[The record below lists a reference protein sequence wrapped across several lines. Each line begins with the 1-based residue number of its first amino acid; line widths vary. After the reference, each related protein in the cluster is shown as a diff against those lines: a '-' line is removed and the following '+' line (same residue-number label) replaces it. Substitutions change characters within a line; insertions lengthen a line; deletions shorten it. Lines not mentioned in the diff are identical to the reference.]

1 MKTIR
6 SLQLFRC
13 LLFTAALAVFS
24 SGCATH
30 EEHSFNNDF
39 NQQLPTAPMYYVED
53 VNTNHFTVTVL
64 QGKPMASEERI
75 LHVKRAASAVAE
87 TEAKRRGWE
96 NWQLEYVRQGSQ
108 GWMFTAK
115 ADVVRKNAVEIK
127 TDAPANK
134 P

>member
-1 MKTIR
+1 MKTIH
-6 SLQLFRC
+6 SLQLLVCF
-13 LLFTAALAVFS
+13 LFTAALAVFS

-30 EEHSFNNDF
+30 EEHSFNDDF
-39 NQQLPTAPMYYVED
+39 NQQLPTSPKYFIEN
-53 VNTNHFTVTVL
+53 VNDNHFTVTVL

-75 LHVKRAASAVAE
+75 LHVTRAASAVAE
-87 TEAKRRGWE
+87 TAAKKRGWE

>member
-1 MKTIR
+1 MKTIQ
-6 SLQLFRC
+6 SIQLCRC
-13 LLFTAALAVFS
+13 LLFTVALAVFS

-39 NQQLPTAPMYYVED
+39 NQQLPTSPKYFIEN
-53 VNTNHFTVTVL
+53 VNDNHFTVTVL

-115 ADVVRKNAVEIK
+115 ADVVRKNAVEMK
-127 TDAPANK
+127 TAAPANK

>member
-1 MKTIR
+1 MKAIR
-6 SLQLFRC
+6 LIQLFC
-13 LLFTAALAVFS
+13 VFTCTAALAVFS

-30 EEHSFNNDF
+30 EEHSFNDDF
-39 NQQLPTAPMYYVED
+39 NQSLPTSPKYFIED

-75 LHVKRAASAVAE
+75 IHVKRAASTVAE

>member
-1 MKTIR
+1 MKTIQ

-13 LLFTAALAVFS
+13 LLFTTALAVFS

>member
-1 MKTIR
+1 MKTTQ
-6 SLQLFRC
+6 SLPLFCC

-24 SGCATH
+24 FGCATH
-30 EEHSFNNDF
+30 EEHSFNDDF
-39 NQQLPTAPMYYVED
+39 NQHLPTAPMYYVED

-108 GWMFTAK
+108 GWIDRK
-115 ADVVRKNAVEIK
+115 SVV
-127 TDAPANK
+127 
-134 P
+134 

>member
-1 MKTIR
+1 MKAIR
-6 SLQLFRC
+6 LSQLFC
-13 LLFTAALAVFS
+13 VFTCTAALAVFS

-30 EEHSFNNDF
+30 EEHSFNDDF

-75 LHVKRAASAVAE
+75 IHVKRAASAVAE
-87 TEAKRRGWE
+87 TEAKKRGWE
-96 NWQLEYVRQGSQ
+96 NWQLEYIRQGSQ

-115 ADVVRKNAVEIK
+115 ADVVRKNAVEMK
-127 TDAPANK
+127 MDAPVSK